1 MKKIL
6 LIFAFLAL
14 AFSFNAN
21 AQSIQELRDSMA
33 MGNLN
38 CQVDLACRYIH
49 GDGIEENWDEAFKLI
64 QDAANKG
71 NRYGELWLG
80 ICYHD
85 GVGVAEDHQEAIK
98 WLKSSAQKG
107 NKSAMTFL
115 AMFYERGDGVE
126 VDSLQA
132 FNLYK
137 EAADNGFDK
146 AQMFVAF
153 YYENGD
159 VVKRDLNEAFRYLKM
174 AVDSENA
181 EDAAKYQ
188 LAKYYF
194 NGWSTDVDRQKAR
207 ELLESIKDD
216 RVVGEVNQ
224 ILKNIEE
231 GDSMSMYEFQFRT
244 IPSMVWRYEKGRLE
258 KNILNDIVEWQLSLG
273 SLYITNYE
281 WDWKD
286 ISSNVHHL
294 NDSIEIIVY
303 RFPDPSRMPLCLYSA
318 AVINSKT
325 KECFY
330 YTLEKTMNFGDITNL
345 EKCWVFG
352 GMTRDNASHV
362 SYDGLT
368 GDVTEQQFIDFIRA
382 FLSKSNKPTPMGETK
397 YPTEE

>member
-38 CQVDLACRYIH
+38 SQVDLACHYIE
-49 GDGIEENWDEAFKLI
+49 GDSVEQNMDEAFRLI
-64 QDAANKG
+64 KDAANKG

-85 GVGVAEDHQEAIK
+85 GVGVAEDHQEAVK
-98 WLKSSAQKG
+98 WFKSSAQKG
-107 NKSAMTFL
+107 NVTAMSLL
-115 AMFYERGDGVE
+115 AVSYEDGDGVE

-137 EAADNGFDK
+137 QAADKGFFP
-146 AQMFVAF
+146 AQLKVAAS
-153 YYENGD
+153 YEEGGVIN
-159 VVKRDLNEAFRYLKM
+159 RDLNQAFRYFKM
-174 AVDSENA
+174 AAEN
-181 EDAAKYQ
+181 EDTEEPANYY
-188 LAKYYF
+188 LARYYF
-194 NGWSTDVDRQKAR
+194 NGWGTDVDRDKAR
-207 ELLESIKDD
+207 SLLESISDG
-216 RVVGEVNQ
+216 RAATEIRQ
-224 ILKNIEE
+224 ILNTIEE
-231 GDSMSMYEFQFRT
+231 GDTLRMYEFQFRT
-244 IPSMVWRYEKGRLE
+244 IPAMLWDYEKGKLE
-258 KNILNDIVEWQLSLG
+258 KSTLIDVMEWQIFFG
-273 SLYITNYE
+273 SQFITHYE

-286 ISSNVHHL
+286 ISSNVHQL

-382 FLSKSNKPTPMGETK
+382 FLSKSKKPTPMGETK